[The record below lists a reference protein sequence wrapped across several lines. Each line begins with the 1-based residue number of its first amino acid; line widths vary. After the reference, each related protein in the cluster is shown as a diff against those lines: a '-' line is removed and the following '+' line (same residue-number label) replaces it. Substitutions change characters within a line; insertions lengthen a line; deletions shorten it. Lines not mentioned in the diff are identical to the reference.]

1 MKTLNFLALL
11 LLFVFTSCTTIR
23 VASDYDT
30 QTNFSKYKS
39 FAFYKPGV
47 DEAQISDLDK
57 KRILRAIDANLS
69 AKGMVK
75 SEKPDIL
82 VSLFTKERERID
94 VYQNHYGYGW
104 GYHPWY
110 YGGTYA
116 SSSTEGT
123 LFIDFIDAKTN
134 ELIWQGIG
142 VADLVMSTVEKK
154 EARIKAIVTKILAEY
169 PPGVE
174 K

>member
-1 MKTLNFLALL
+1 MKTLKLLPLL
-11 LLFVFTSCTTIR
+11 LLFVFASCSTIR

-39 FAFYKPGV
+39 FAYYKPGV
-47 DEAQISDLDK
+47 DKAQISDLDK

-69 AKGMVK
+69 AKGMMK
-75 SEKPDIL
+75 SKKPDIL
-82 VSLFTKERERID
+82 VSLFTKEKERID
-94 VYQNHYGYGW
+94 VYQNQFGYGW
-104 GYHPWY
+104 GYSPWY
-110 YGGTYA
+110 YGGTY
-116 SSSTEGT
+116 STSTTEGT

-154 EARIKAIVTKILAEY
+154 EARINEIVTKILAEY
-169 PPGVE
+169 PPGIE

>member
-1 MKTLNFLALL
+1 MKTLKLLPLL
-11 LLFVFTSCTTIR
+11 LLFVFASCSTIR

-39 FAFYKPGV
+39 FAYYKPGV
-47 DEAQISDLDK
+47 DKAQISDLDK

-69 AKGMVK
+69 AKGMMK

-82 VSLFTKERERID
+82 VSLFTKEKERID
-94 VYQNHYGYGW
+94 VYQNQFGYGW
-104 GYHPWY
+104 GYSPWY
-110 YGGTYA
+110 YGGNYST
-116 SSSTEGT
+116 STTEGT

-142 VADLVMSTVEKK
+142 VADLVMSTVAKK
-154 EARIKAIVTKILAEY
+154 EARINEIVTKILAEY
-169 PPGVE
+169 PPGIE

>member
-1 MKTLNFLALL
+1 MKTLKLLPLL
-11 LLFVFTSCTTIR
+11 LLFVFASCTSIR

-39 FAFYKPGV
+39 FAYYKPGV
-47 DEAQISDLDK
+47 DKAQISDLDK

-69 AKGMVK
+69 AKGMMK
-75 SEKPDIL
+75 SKKPDIL
-82 VSLFTKERERID
+82 VSLFTKEKERID
-94 VYQNHYGYGW
+94 VYQNQFGYGW
-104 GYHPWY
+104 GYSPWY
-110 YGGTYA
+110 YGGTY
-116 SSSTEGT
+116 STSTTEGT

-142 VADLVMSTVEKK
+142 VADLVMSTVAKK
-154 EARIKAIVTKILAEY
+154 EARINEIVTKILAEY
-169 PPGVE
+169 PPGIE